1 MALVAALGGNTLH
14 GMFPAVAGTT
24 IRPDID
30 GVTFRD
36 GGGV

>member
-14 GMFPAVAGTT
+14 GMFPSGADTT
-24 IRPDID
+24 IRPGID